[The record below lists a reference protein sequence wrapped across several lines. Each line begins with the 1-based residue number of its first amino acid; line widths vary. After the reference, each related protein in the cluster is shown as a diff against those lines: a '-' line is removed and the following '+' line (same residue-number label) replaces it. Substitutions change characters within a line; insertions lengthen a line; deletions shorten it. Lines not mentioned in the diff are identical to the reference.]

1 MRLGCLIGNIAM
13 SYRIKLEVF
22 EGPLDLLLYLIQ
34 KNEIDIHD
42 IPIRIITEQYLEYLG
57 IMKNLN
63 LELAGEFLSVAS
75 LLMRIKSKMLLPED
89 ETQGE
94 ELESLDPRQELVE
107 KLMEYM
113 KYKDAASQ
121 LRYME
126 EVRSTKFERTG
137 SISPDVSSDS
147 PFYGSSLFDLIT
159 AFSKVLRGMSRE
171 VFHKIIKEKHTVS
184 DKVHHILEILSKQS
198 SIRFVDL
205 FKTAS
210 SKIEAITIFLA
221 ILELVR
227 LKEVGIEQ
235 LDAFGDIEI
244 TKRYENE
251 ELAEDVG
258 ENKSIVER
266 FEGEVNDVGQ

>member
-1 MRLGCLIGNIAM
+1 MP
-13 SYRIKLEVF
+13 YRIKLEVF

-42 IPIRIITEQYLEYLG
+42 IPIRTITEQYLEYLE

-63 LELAGEFLSVAS
+63 LEIAGEFLSVAS

-89 ETQGE
+89 ETQTEDE
-94 ELESLDPRQELVE
+94 EQMDPRQELVE
-107 KLMEYM
+107 KLVEYM

-126 EVRSTKFERTG
+126 EVRSAKFERASTNAVE
-137 SISPDVSSDS
+137 ISSDS

-159 AFSKVLRGMSRE
+159 AFSKVLRGMSKE
-171 VFHKIIKEKHTVS
+171 VFHKVIKEKHTVS
-184 DKVHHILEILSKQS
+184 DKVHFILSALS
-198 SIRFVDL
+198 SGKSVRFTEL
-205 FKTAS
+205 FAEAT

-227 LKEVGIEQ
+227 LKEILINQPDV
-235 LDAFGDIEI
+235 FGEIDIA
-244 TKRYENE
+244 KRSDNE
-251 ELAEDVG
+251 ELPEDIG
-258 ENKSIVER
+258 ENKSIAER
-266 FEGEVNDVGQ
+266 FEGEINDIG